1 MKIFITGWQGFIG
14 SHLRE
19 RLSEYELILLQNDLR
34 EHEAVQHELL
44 DADPDI
50 IVHLA
55 ARTEVE
61 QSFYEQVTFS
71 DVNYT
76 GTVNLIEGA
85 KRLKNLKN
93 FVFASTMEVY
103 GWQPISDLI
112 KNGTNKGII
121 AFNEQTPPNPNAPYA
136 VAKYACEKYLEYAHR
151 SYDLPFTAIRQ
162 TNAYG
167 RRDNDFFVTEQIIT
181 QMLKNKDEINLGY
194 GTPYRNFIHIED
206 LLDAWEEVIRNPE
219 KVVGEIFCLGPDN
232 AIRIEDYVTLIAN
245 KLGWNGKINWN
256 TKPKRPGE
264 IWLLNSTN
272 QKITSKL
279 GWSPKVTM
287 NEGLDRTIDYW
298 KSKINTK
305 WKDGT
310 TETKSL

>member
-1 MKIFITGWQGFIG
+1 MRIFITGWQGFIG
-14 SHLRE
+14 SHLKK
-19 RLSEYELILLQNDLR
+19 RLAEHQLFFLQNDLR
-34 EHEAVQHELL
+34 DHEKVAEELL
-44 DADPDI
+44 SADPEI

-71 DVNYT
+71 EINYT
-76 GTVNLIEGA
+76 GTVNLIEA
-85 KRLKNLKN
+85 ARRLNNLKN

-112 KNGTNKGII
+112 KAGTNKGII

-136 VAKYACEKYLEYAHR
+136 VAKYGCEKYLEYANR
-151 SYDLPFTAIRQ
+151 SYGLPFTAIRQ

-167 RRDNDFFVTEQIIT
+167 RKDNDFFVTEQIIT
-181 QMLKNKDEINLGY
+181 QMLSNKEEINLGY
-194 GTPYRNFIHIED
+194 GTPYRNFIYIDD
-206 LLDAWEEVIRNPE
+206 LLDAWVEIINNPD

-232 AIRIEDYVTLIAN
+232 AVRISDYVSIIAN
-245 KLGWNGKINWN
+245 KIGWSGKVNWN

-272 QKITSKL
+272 HKITSKL
-279 GWSPKVTM
+279 GWAPKVSM
-287 NEGLDRTIDYW
+287 DEGLDRTIEYW
-298 KSKINTK
+298 R
-305 WKDGT
+305 WKLGNI
-310 TETKSL
+310 EEKNL